1 MVMKADHNCLG
12 LCSINIIASETKESM
27 KSAVKILTFDP
38 QVYDIYPSKGAL
50 SIGRQLVT

>member
-12 LCSINIIASETKESM
+12 LCSINIITSETKESM